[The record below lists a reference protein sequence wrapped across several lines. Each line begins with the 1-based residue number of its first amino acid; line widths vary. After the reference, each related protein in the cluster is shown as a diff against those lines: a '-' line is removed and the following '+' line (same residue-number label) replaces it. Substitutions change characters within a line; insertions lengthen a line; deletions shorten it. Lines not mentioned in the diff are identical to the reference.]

1 MTRAHAADV
10 ALRTL
15 VAASVWWVLV
25 EGEGGGWLLAT
36 VIPIGA
42 VLASLRL
49 VPVIRWRVRP
59 IGLLR
64 FAPFFIAQSM
74 AGGID
79 VARRALDPRLPV
91 APGFM
96 DYPVRL
102 PPGAARLFFTGTIG
116 LLPGTLSVALVPG
129 GLEDEHGGEIAEA
142 GDGAGDARIRV
153 HLLDSAASS
162 EAKLRR
168 LEERVADLFGV
179 RLEERGSSRP

>member
-15 VAASVWWVLV
+15 FAAFVWWVLV

-36 VIPIGA
+36 LVPVGA
-42 VLASLRL
+42 VFVSLRL
-49 VPVIRWRVRP
+49 VPVIPWRVHP

-64 FAPFFIAQSM
+64 FVPFFIAQSM

-96 DYPVRL
+96 VYPVRL
-102 PPGAARLFFTGTIG
+102 PPGAARLFLTGTIS
-116 LLPGTLSVALVPG
+116 LLPGTLSVQLLPG
-129 GLEDEHGGEIAEA
+129 GREDEHGGEEA
-142 GDGAGDARIRV
+142 GDGAKEARIRV

-179 RLEERGSSRP
+179 RLE